1 MWLRGVFA
9 LCTFFLSSL
18 EHRCDGSSDCG
29 GCWLFCCPVL
39 NTAAPVVQTV
49 GGGVL
54 VYIEPM
60 YRDPSRGPCIGTI
73 YPTLLGFGGIH
84 LIIPSYIMYC
94 VVKFVCFSVV
104 KTLFLLQD
112 LNLSTER
119 LTSNKAFTNKL
130 WNAGKFLLQNLPD
143 RSDVSAW
150 DALLANKVPN

>member
-1 MWLRGVFA
+1 
-9 LCTFFLSSL
+9 
-18 EHRCDGSSDCG
+18 
-29 GCWLFCCPVL
+29 
-39 NTAAPVVQTV
+39 
-49 GGGVL
+49 
-54 VYIEPM
+54 M
-60 YRDPSRGPCIGTI
+60 YRGPSRDPCIGTI

>member
-1 MWLRGVFA
+1 
-9 LCTFFLSSL
+9 
-18 EHRCDGSSDCG
+18 
-29 GCWLFCCPVL
+29 
-39 NTAAPVVQTV
+39 
-49 GGGVL
+49 

-60 YRDPSRGPCIGTI
+60 YRGPSRGPCIGTI

-150 DALLANKVPN
+150 DALLANKVPK